1 MVVDQDKY
9 MERMKK
15 KEFKLQ
21 WPKSPFFN
29 KNSGEEPK
37 SRLNE
42 TRTAPYEQ
50 VVLGIMLENYSKF
63 NLKNPTFHRDD
74 YWCGYTRRINPIRQ
88 VDSGSGKLFVVDND
102 ASKGA
107 ICGSVSWQL
116 NDGYKDLNVRLVL
129 TFDVPWKGSCTSK
142 SRGNQYTIVFD
153 HLEKHH
159 QNESWYKKYYDT
171 FGRSSRLSTAC
182 SAEIDQNLVVRFNN
196 DNRKNSI
203 GRAFAHVHMDST
215 CASLLKVRFFGELD
229 PFYSK

>member
-1 MVVDQDKY
+1 MISRTVVLNIYNCQNAQNIFPCFFTILFRLCLGRLQCGCGSGQIHGGNLYRKRY
-9 MERMKK
+9 FLFNFNNVVQRMKK

-21 WPKSPFFN
+21 WPKPPLFN

-129 TFDVPWKGSCTSK
+129 TFDVPWK
-142 SRGNQYTIVFD
+142 
-153 HLEKHH
+153 
-159 QNESWYKKYYDT
+159 
-171 FGRSSRLSTAC
+171 
-182 SAEIDQNLVVRFNN
+182 
-196 DNRKNSI
+196 
-203 GRAFAHVHMDST
+203 
-215 CASLLKVRFFGELD
+215 
-229 PFYSK
+229 